1 MAFQNNTLFGAP
13 EGRFRRSG
21 PVSGLDKDP
30 HDVLR
35 PVFEESFP
43 QVGGGSTTH
52 RNLWQHS
59 RNHDWILGFHRLSG
73 RFQIVIRSWSMIDLN
88 TRTYRRPNVLT
99 AGP

>member
-35 PVFEESFP
+35 PVFEEGFP
-43 QVGGGSTTH
+43 QVGGGSTAC
-52 RNLWQHS
+52 RNLWQPS
-59 RNHDWILGFHRLSG
+59 RNHDLILGFHRLSG
-73 RFQIVIRSWSMIDLN
+73 RFPIAIRSWSPIDLN
-88 TRTYRRPNVLT
+88 TQMYRRPEAR
-99 AGP
+99 AGGS